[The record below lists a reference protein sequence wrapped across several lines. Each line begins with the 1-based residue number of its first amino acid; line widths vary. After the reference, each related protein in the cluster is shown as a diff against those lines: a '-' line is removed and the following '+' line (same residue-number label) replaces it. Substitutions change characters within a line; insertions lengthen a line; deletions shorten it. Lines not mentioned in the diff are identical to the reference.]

1 MVRELILVLEANP
14 VFYLLAA
21 TAFGLIVGSF
31 LNVVIH
37 RLPVMLERDWRLEI
51 EAHERQGSAEQT
63 LEGDLAAPREPRY
76 NLATPASSCPVCG
89 HKIRAIENIPVI
101 SWLMLRGRCPNC
113 GTKISIRYP
122 IVELLTGLATLAVA
136 WRFGPG
142 WEALAAAILTWY
154 LIPLAAIDIDHQL
167 LPDILTLPLLWIG
180 LTLSLFSVP
189 ETEVLFIASSD
200 AIVGA
205 LAGYLS
211 LWIIYQAFL
220 LLTGKEGMGYGDFKL
235 FAALGA
241 WLGWQ
246 TMPLLILIA
255 AGAGTLFALAQMVA
269 RRSFKTKEMPFGQWL
284 AAAGWLVM
292 LGGQQLQDAYLNLLG
307 A

>member
-1 MVRELILVLEANP
+1 MARELILVLEANP
-14 VFYLLAA
+14 VIFFFAA
-21 TAFGLIVGSF
+21 TVFGLIVGSF

-37 RLPVMLERDWRLEI
+37 RLPVMMERAWRLELQALDQPQDGSSDASPKTR
-51 EAHERQGSAEQT
+51 EA
-63 LEGDLAAPREPRY
+63 RY
-76 NLATPASSCPVCG
+76 NLATPPSACPRCERQ
-89 HKIRAIENIPVI
+89 IRALENIPVV
-101 SWLMLRGRCPNC
+101 SWLVLRGRCRGC
-113 GTKISIRYP
+113 QAKISARYP
-122 IVELLTGLATLAVA
+122 AVELLTGIATLAVA

-180 LTLSLFSVP
+180 LTLSLFSIP
-189 ETEVLFIASSD
+189 DAEALFITSHD
-200 AIVGA
+200 AIIGA

-211 LWIIYQAFL
+211 LWTIYQVFL

-255 AGAGTLFALAQMVA
+255 AGAGTLFAVAQMVA
-269 RRSFKTKEMPFGQWL
+269 RRSLKTKEMPFGQWL
-284 AAAGWLVM
+284 AAAGWIVM
-292 LGGQQLQDAYLNLLG
+292 FGGQQLQDAYLNLLG